1 MKSSGGLFDLP
12 RLIRRV
18 EELEAE
24 MSQADFDWSKS
35 AKVLQ
40 EKAEAEKVI
49 EQMKDFSETLEMLR
63 DEKDESEI
71 DSFLTPMVASLT
83 LLELQQRFTEPEDKL
98 GAIVEINAGAG
109 GVEAM
114 DWCKIL
120 FRMYSRWADSHG
132 FKVELLDSTHGE
144 VAGFK
149 SIAIEIVGANA
160 FGLLKHVNGV
170 HRLVRMS
177 PFDAAGKRHTSFCS
191 IAVTPDFPEEDDTV
205 VIKHEDYQRD
215 MFCAGGKGGQNV
227 NKVASAVRLTHLKTG
242 IVVKCQTERSQH
254 ENFRI
259 AMQALK
265 GKLFALQQAE
275 KDANFKQ
282 KYENNKSDIA
292 FGHQIRS
299 YVMAPKQFVTDDRT
313 DKQYYNVNAI
323 LDGDLDTLL
332 Q

>member
-1 MKSSGGLFDLP
+1 LKFSGGLFDLLS
-12 RLIRRV
+12 LIRRV

-24 MSQADFDWSKS
+24 MSRDEFDWRTS
-35 AKVLQ
+35 ARILQ
-40 EKAEAEKVI
+40 EQAEAVKLIGQITEFK
-49 EQMKDFSETLEMLR
+49 ETLEMLR
-63 DEKDESEI
+63 DETDEAEV
-71 DSFLTPMVASLT
+71 DLFLMPMIASLKR
-83 LLELQQRFTEPEDKL
+83 LELQQRFTEPEDKL
-98 GAIVEINAGAG
+98 GAIIEINAGAG

-132 FKVELLDSTHGE
+132 FKVELLDVTNGE

-149 SIAIEIVGANA
+149 SIAIEIVGANV
-160 FGLLKHVNGV
+160 FGLLKHENGV

-205 VIKHEDYQRD
+205 IVKHEDYQRD

-227 NKVASAVRLTHLKTG
+227 NKVASAVRLTHFKSG
-242 IVVKCQTERSQH
+242 IVVKCQTERSQN

-265 GKLFALQQAE
+265 GKLFALYQAE

-299 YVMAPKQFVTDDRT
+299 YVMAPKQFVKDERT
-313 DKQYYNVNAI
+313 ELMLHNANAV
-323 LDGDLDTLL
+323 LDGGIDEFLR
-332 Q
+332 